1 MFSPI
6 LTTPDF
12 DHFNIYVT
20 TSAGRT
26 LVGQTRDEAF
36 YIPTFTRNANDASLS
51 VELVPVMKDL
61 KEGEAKVLTAD
72 YPQDGLKVAD
82 GSSLTSNPIKVQAT
96 AAGRQTVTV
105 KATNAIGTS
114 STTFQAIDVMAN
126 DAEIA
131 EVTNV
136 ILGKTV
142 VDFSGSTNNKET
154 PGKIIDGIT
163 NPTSTSEKWCNVSPE
178 NWVIFDCEGVYRF
191 YGFRIYDCK
200 SGPEQNENV
209 RDYTIELS
217 VDGKVWTTVVDE
229 KDRSDD
235 NIKTDYIAPVQ
246 GRYIRFAPKVEGTL
260 RIWEFEAYGADD
272 QHMTIAATPAEMR
285 IDAGTTETI
294 QISCQFNGDET
305 GDDFRCTA
313 KSSSSVVSIGQIE
326 GNYEKTGFTIPVT
339 ASNQIGESTITIR
352 VTNNGAYR
360 ETKVKVIVDA
370 PDGVNVLS
378 GAEAQLRHY
387 TESDFAYDAE
397 YTSSATQIFLVKDME
412 NPSDDASVS
421 NVGRLSYQNETAPD
435 ENRFFDK
442 VPFCSLYEVTV
453 PADKTKKAIG
463 LSVGFSD
470 FDAISCRATILG
482 VAKTKEG
489 SGIEN
494 LLPADTTGKSIS
506 GIYNLRGQ

>member
-126 DAEIA
+126 DAEIT

-178 NWVIFDCEGVYRF
+178 N
-191 YGFRIYDCK
+191 
-200 SGPEQNENV
+200 
-209 RDYTIELS
+209 
-217 VDGKVWTTVVDE
+217 
-229 KDRSDD
+229 
-235 NIKTDYIAPVQ
+235 
-246 GRYIRFAPKVEGTL
+246 
-260 RIWEFEAYGADD
+260 
-272 QHMTIAATPAEMR
+272 
-285 IDAGTTETI
+285 
-294 QISCQFNGDET
+294 
-305 GDDFRCTA
+305 
-313 KSSSSVVSIGQIE
+313 
-326 GNYEKTGFTIPVT
+326 
-339 ASNQIGESTITIR
+339 
-352 VTNNGAYR
+352 
-360 ETKVKVIVDA
+360 
-370 PDGVNVLS
+370 
-378 GAEAQLRHY
+378 
-387 TESDFAYDAE
+387 
-397 YTSSATQIFLVKDME
+397 
-412 NPSDDASVS
+412 
-421 NVGRLSYQNETAPD
+421 
-435 ENRFFDK
+435 
-442 VPFCSLYEVTV
+442 
-453 PADKTKKAIG
+453 
-463 LSVGFSD
+463 
-470 FDAISCRATILG
+470 
-482 VAKTKEG
+482 
-489 SGIEN
+489 
-494 LLPADTTGKSIS
+494 
-506 GIYNLRGQ
+506 